1 MTERLPPPSDIE
13 AEKALLDALLDDPSQ
28 IDAVEAD
35 LHPSDMWDNTHKD
48 ILASLYE
55 CRANSEPCD
64 SATVC
69 RRIRASLGSKRAHNA
84 VMAIAGFTGMSPA
97 GSDVLGHSRAILT
110 ASRNR
115 KLLAS
120 LEQAAGKAR
129 LNHGEESLAILET
142 INRTQVLDSRVLTVR
157 EILTSAG
164 ERAAR
169 SPDCVEKWTALHYDL
184 DQMIGGL
191 RRNFSYVIGAF
202 TNVGK
207 SSWIIGVADEMLR
220 KKTGVLIVSVEDD
233 ESIYGDRL
241 LARRALV
248 SADHI
253 RDNTLTPE
261 ESKSIDRQIQSAEDA
276 PVYLNAT
283 GKPVE
288 WIVPRIKTLV
298 KRHNLKCIMI
308 DYIQKVRRERPM
320 ADQRL
325 SVKATFD
332 ELSDTGKNLGCVTI
346 IASQLTKNKDNSVP
360 DEYSLRECQD
370 MSNGADYIL
379 IGYRP
384 DKETKKQDGEIV
396 PAGATVFKVAKAK
409 LGRKGQVTMAWDT
422 VSACFTTV
430 SKPAY
435 KTERDRACE
444 RAIESID
451 FRADNEDEKDDMF
464 GDWDQ

>member
-1 MTERLPPPSDIE
+1 VTERLPPPNDVA
-13 AEKALLDALLDDPSQ
+13 AERALLDALLDDPDQ
-28 IDAVEAD
+28 IDAVEAE
-35 LHPSDMWDNTHKD
+35 LQPSDMWDNTHKD
-48 ILASLYE
+48 LLAALYS
-55 CRANSEPCD
+55 CRASSEPCD
-64 SATVC
+64 STTVC
-69 RRIRASLGSKRAHNA
+69 RQIMATAGPSRAQDAVRAIHGF
-84 VMAIAGFTGMSPA
+84 AGTSPFGA
-97 GSDVLGHSRAILT
+97 DVLGHSRAILT

-115 KLLAS
+115 KLLAA

-129 LNHGEESLAILET
+129 LNQGDEARAAVEEIS
-142 INRTQVLDSRVLTVR
+142 RTQVCDSRVLTVR

-164 ERAAR
+164 ERANR
-169 SPDCVEKWTALHYDL
+169 SADTVEKWTTLHHDL

-191 RRNFSYVIGAF
+191 RCKFSYVIGAF

-207 SSWIIGVADEMLR
+207 SSWLIGVADEMLVR
-220 KKTGVLIVSVEDD
+220 KTGVLIVSVEDD

-261 ESKSIDRQIQSAEDA
+261 ESKSIDRVIQSAEDA

-288 WIVPRIKTLV
+288 WILPRIKTLV
-298 KRHNLKCIMI
+298 TRHGLKCVMI

-325 SVKATFD
+325 SIKATFD
-332 ELSDTGKNLGCVTI
+332 ELSDLGKNLGCVTI
-346 IASQLTKNKDNSVP
+346 IASQLTKNRENAVP

-370 MSNGADYIL
+370 MANGADYIL

-384 DKETKKQDGEIV
+384 EKETTRNDGEIV
-396 PAGATVFKVAKAK
+396 PAGSTVFKVAKAK
-409 LGRKGQVTMAWDT
+409 LGRKGQVVMQWNTL
-422 VSACFTTV
+422 SACFDTV
-430 SKPAY
+430 LKPKFA
-435 KTERDRACE
+435 TERDRACE
-444 RAIESID
+444 RAVESLG
-451 FRADNEDEKDDMF
+451 FAADNDDDSDMF
-464 GDWDQ
+464 KDW